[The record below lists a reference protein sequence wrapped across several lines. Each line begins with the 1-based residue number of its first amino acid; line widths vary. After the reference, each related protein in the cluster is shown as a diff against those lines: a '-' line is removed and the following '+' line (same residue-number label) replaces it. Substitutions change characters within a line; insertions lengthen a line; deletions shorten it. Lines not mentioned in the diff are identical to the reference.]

1 MEQSNIILKL
11 INFQFNDSYNYIYK
25 DQGNPINLKNI
36 YLDFM
41 NKGMNINDIKQIN
54 FIHLAKRVDD
64 LELDLKCSNGKSS
77 IVHIYSKNE
86 DIKKEILNKIFTM
99 IPKSE
104 HNVKQTITISTKLNN
119 LPIEDYEEII
129 EKPSEEEIQN
139 INLKIIENF
148 KDKDFVNLLKIC
160 VEKPHL
166 LKVVKSYISHGDII
180 SKPNLEN
187 INIDTCQV
195 DYTKSLDFLKLLV
208 TDMDIN
214 INIDD
219 ISKILKHFNGHLN
232 LSIRY
237 IFNNYDIGQNYSNN
251 TIISPSANI
260 L

>member
-1 MEQSNIILKL
+1 MEKSNIILKL

-25 DQGNPINLKNI
+25 DQGKPINLKSI

-41 NKGMNINDIKQIN
+41 NKGMSIGDIKKIN

-64 LELDLKCSNGKSS
+64 LELDLKCSNGKNS
-77 IVHIYSKNE
+77 ILHIYSKNE

-119 LPIEDYEEII
+119 LPIEDDEEII
-129 EKPSEEEIQN
+129 ETPSEEKIQN
-139 INLKIIENF
+139 INLKIIEKF

-166 LKVVKSYISHGDII
+166 LKAVKSYISHGDVI
-180 SKPNLEN
+180 SKPDLEN
-187 INIDTCQV
+187 ININTSQIN
-195 DYTKSLDFLKLLV
+195 YTKSLEFLKLLI
-208 TDMDIN
+208 TDMNIN

-219 ISKILKHFNGHLN
+219 TIKILIHFNGHLN
-232 LSIRY
+232 LSMRY
-237 IFNNYDIGQNYSNN
+237 IFNNYDIEQNYEVSN
-251 TIISPSANI
+251 IVKEI
-260 L
+260 